1 MLASPGSGV
10 AAKGNTSVSEPKIY
24 GVAYSRSIGNIWT
37 CLELGIDYE
46 NVPIGWD
53 DDSINSDAYRAINPN
68 ARVPAL
74 RDGDFVMWESLA
86 INWYLVRKHGGPLAP
101 ADLHEEA
108 HALQWT
114 LWAAL
119 HLERPGVQWAFH
131 TYVNEPHE
139 RDPAVAAKAWG
150 ELTPLLGVLEGQ
162 LAKGP
167 YLLGDRF
174 TVADL
179 NVGCTVFRARRRWD
193 LTPWPRLEAWDE
205 AVFGRPAARRAWEI
219 RAEAAA

>member
-1 MLASPGSGV
+1 MLASAGIGV
-10 AAKGNTSVSEPKIY
+10 AAKGNTSVPKPKIY

-37 CLELGIDYE
+37 GLELGIDYE
-46 NVPIGWD
+46 NVPICWD
-53 DDSINSDAYRAINPN
+53 DASIYSNAYRAINPN

-74 RDGDFVMWESLA
+74 QDGDFVMWESLA

-101 ADLHEEA
+101 AGLREEA
-108 HALQWT
+108 HGLQWT

-131 TYVNEPHE
+131 TYVNAPHE
-139 RDPAVAAKAWG
+139 RDPAVAAKAWD
-150 ELTPLLGVLEGQ
+150 EMRPVLGVLEVQ
-162 LAKGP
+162 LAQGP

-179 NVGCTVFRARRRWD
+179 NVGCTVFRPRRRWD
-193 LTPWPRLEAWDE
+193 LAPWPHLKAWDE
-205 AVFGRPAARRAWEI
+205 AVFDRPAARRAWDI
-219 RAEAAA
+219 RVAAAS